1 MSNKVAG
8 YLEIAGLTTIAVASM
23 AWISHSVWVSFVY
36 TTGTVIFAIG
46 RLAVQQ
52 TIKAEGITVKR
63 LLRQRTFAVFV
74 LLFSA
79 MLMFMEPGWYFG
91 YNFYLT
97 KFAWFIPFLIFV
109 IIEVYTAF
117 RLPSALKKS

>member
-1 MSNKVAG
+1 MNNKVAG
-8 YLEIAGLTTIAVASM
+8 YLEIAGLITIIAASM
-23 AWISHSVWVSFVY
+23 AWISHSAWVSFVY
-36 TTGTVIFAIG
+36 TAGAVIFAIG

-52 TIKAEGITVKR
+52 TIKAESLTVKR
-63 LLRQRTFAVFV
+63 LLRQRTFAVFA

-97 KFAWFIPFLIFV
+97 KFAWFIPFLVFV

-117 RLPSALKKS
+117 RLPSALKKG